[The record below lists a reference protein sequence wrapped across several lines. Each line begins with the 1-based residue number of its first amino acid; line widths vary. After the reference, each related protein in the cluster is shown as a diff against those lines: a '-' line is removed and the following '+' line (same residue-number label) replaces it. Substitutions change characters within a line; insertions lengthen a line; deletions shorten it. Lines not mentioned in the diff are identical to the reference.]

1 MTKNNFL
8 KSFNYVQIKN
18 KKVHM
23 YIYLHF
29 KSWKYKTVIK
39 IVLKTTAA

>member
-1 MTKNNFL
+1 MTKNNFFL
-8 KSFNYVQIKN
+8 KSFNYVQ

-29 KSWKYKTVIK
+29 KSCKYKTVIK